1 MSDARVLSEASI
13 PAAAAAILA
22 DDEPVRASGRELRLI
37 LVALM
42 LVLILASLDQ
52 NIVNTALPRMAS
64 DLGGLVHISWVVMA
78 FLLTS
83 TVSTPI
89 YGKLSDMYGRRRL
102 LFVAIGIFLAA
113 SVLCGLAG
121 TMTQLILF
129 RGLQGLGAGG
139 LVTLA
144 QTTIGDV
151 VGPRARGRYQGLF
164 TGAMAVSSV
173 AGPLVGGVLTTQLSW
188 RWVFY
193 VNLPIGAIALAMIA
207 TALRP
212 SPAAR
217 DHRIDFA
224 GAALLVG
231 GTVAGL
237 LLLSWGGTLIAWR
250 SAEALALGAAATVL
264 IVLFVRQERR
274 AAEPL
279 MNLALFGIRS
289 FSIGVAAA
297 ACMSFAMTGAMVFMP
312 LYFQL
317 VLGLDPTQA
326 GLMLLPQIG
335 VMIVTS
341 VIGGRLS
348 SRTGLVKPFML
359 VGVGCEALG
368 LIGCAAMAAIGS
380 GPVGFLVALAVL
392 GFGMGMGMP
401 SATVVIQNAVPRS
414 QLGVATATMGF
425 LRSLGMV
432 LGVAVA
438 GSAMAARLAGRIAT
452 DGASVDIR
460 RILTGPLAERLPV
473 IEAYRSAI
481 GFSMALSSGVMV
493 LAFLLVFGLRSVPIA
508 PRD

>member
-1 MSDARVLSEASI
+1 MVL
-13 PAAAAAILA
+13 AA
-22 DDEPVRASGRELRLI
+22 LI
-37 LVALM
+37 M
-42 LVLILASLDQ
+42 VLILASLDQ
-52 NIVNTALPRMAS
+52 SIVNTALPRMTS
-64 DLGGLVHISWVVMA
+64 DLGGLAHISWVVMA

-89 YGKLSDMYGRRRL
+89 YGKLGDMYGRRRM
-102 LFVAIGIFLAA
+102 LFVAIGIFLSA
-113 SVLCGLAG
+113 SMLCGLAR

-173 AGPLVGGVLTTQLSW
+173 AGPLIGGLLTTQLSW

-193 VNLPIGAIALAMIA
+193 VNLPVGALALTMIA
-207 TALRP
+207 AALQP
-212 SPAAR
+212 GPAAR
-217 DHRIDFA
+217 NHHIDYA

-237 LLLSWGGTLIAWR
+237 LLLSWGGTLIPWR
-250 SAEALALGAAATVL
+250 SVEALGLGSASAILIALF
-264 IVLFVRQERR
+264 IVQERR
-274 AAEPL
+274 APAPL
-279 MNLALFGIRS
+279 MNPTLFRNRS

-297 ACMSFAMTGAMVFMP
+297 ACMSFAMTGAMVFMS

-317 VLGLDPTQA
+317 VLGLDPAQA

-335 VMIVTS
+335 VMILTS

-348 SRTGLVKPFML
+348 SQTGLVKPFML
-359 VGVGCEALG
+359 LGVGSEALG
-368 LIGCAAMAAIGS
+368 LIGCAAMAATGS
-380 GPVGFLVALAVL
+380 GPIGFLVALAVL

-401 SATVVIQNAVPRS
+401 SATVVIQNAAPRA

-432 LGVAVA
+432 LGVAVS
-438 GSAMAARLAGRIAT
+438 GGAMTAWLGKRI
-452 DGASVDIR
+452 GAQGADVDILH
-460 RILTGPLAERLPV
+460 ILAAPPAERLPV
-473 IEAYRSAI
+473 VEAYRAAI
-481 GFSMALSSGVMV
+481 GLSMALSAAVMV
-493 LAFLLVFGLRSVPIA
+493 AAFLLVLGLRSAPVE